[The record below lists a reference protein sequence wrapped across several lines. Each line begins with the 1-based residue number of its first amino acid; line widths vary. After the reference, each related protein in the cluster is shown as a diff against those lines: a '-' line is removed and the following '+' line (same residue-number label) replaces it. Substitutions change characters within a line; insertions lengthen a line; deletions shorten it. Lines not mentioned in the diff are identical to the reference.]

1 MCLASPGRV
10 LAVDGEGATVDLDGR
25 TRRASTLLLPDVV
38 AGDQVLVAA
47 GTVIRRL
54 EPAEAADLIA
64 LLALARGHTG
74 TTTRRNPA

>member
-1 MCLASPGRV
+1 MCIASPGLV
-10 LAVDGEGATVDLDGR
+10 IAVDAEGATVDLDGR

-47 GTVIRRL
+47 GTLIRRL

-64 LLALARGHTG
+64 LLALARGDTG
-74 TTTRRNPA
+74 VTTRRTPS

>member
-1 MCLASPGRV
+1 MCIASPGRV
-10 LAVDGEGATVDLDGR
+10 LAVDPEGATVDLDGR
-25 TRRASTLLLPDVV
+25 TRRASTVLLPDVV

-64 LLALARGHTG
+64 LLALARGDPAP
-74 TTTRRNPA
+74 TTRRNPA

>member
-1 MCLASPGRV
+1 MCIASPGLV
-10 LAVDGEGATVDLDGR
+10 IAVDAEGATVDLDGR

-47 GTVIRRL
+47 GTLIRRL

-64 LLALARGHTG
+64 LLALARGDAG
-74 TTTRRNPA
+74 PTTRRIPS

>member
-1 MCLASPGRV
+1 MCIASPGLV
-10 LAVDGEGATVDLDGR
+10 IAVDTEGATVDLDGR

-47 GTVIRRL
+47 GTLIRRL

-64 LLALARGHTG
+64 LLALARGDAG
-74 TTTRRNPA
+74 PTTRRNPA

>member
-1 MCLASPGRV
+1 MCMASPGLV
-10 LAVDGEGATVDLDGR
+10 IAVDAEGALVDLDGR

-47 GTVIRRL
+47 GTLIRRL

-64 LLALARGHTG
+64 LLALARGDTG
-74 TTTRRNPA
+74 ATTRRSPS

>member
-1 MCLASPGRV
+1 MCIVSPGRV
-10 LAVDGEGATVDLDGR
+10 LAVDPEGATVDLDGR
-25 TRRASTLLLPDVV
+25 TRRASTVLLPDVV

-64 LLALARGHTG
+64 LLALARGDAG
-74 TTTRRNPA
+74 ATTRRTPS

>member
-1 MCLASPGRV
+1 MCIASPGRV
-10 LAVDGEGATVDLDGR
+10 IAVDAEGATVDLDGR

-47 GTVIRRL
+47 GTLIRRL

-64 LLALARGHTG
+64 LLALARGDADSTI
-74 TTTRRNPA
+74 RRNPS

>member
-1 MCLASPGRV
+1 MCIASPGLV
-10 LAVDGEGATVDLDGR
+10 IAVDAEGATVDLDGR

-47 GTVIRRL
+47 GTLIRRL

-64 LLALARGHTG
+64 LLALARGDAG
-74 TTTRRNPA
+74 PMTRRNPS

>member
-1 MCLASPGRV
+1 MCIASPGRV
-10 LAVDGEGATVDLDGR
+10 IAVDAEGATVDLDGR

-47 GTVIRRL
+47 GTLIRRL

-64 LLALARGHTG
+64 LLALARGNADSTI
-74 TTTRRNPA
+74 RRNPS